1 MFSTIVVRVDDLAI
15 FLKENAKDLFYKNH
29 NHFPVLALVNKWN
42 DSVKEISSY
51 GFFFE
56 GESKNFDY
64 CERYV
69 MPSTSVAIKAVKK
82 LFGLH
87 KSDNIIEIPK
97 ELLTSWI
104 YCFMEDYNRLTPNH
118 LHQKKWK
125 IIGKDEANAA
135 LTIYPNC

>member
-1 MFSTIVVRVDDLAI
+1 MFSTIVVRVDNLAI
-15 FLKENAKDLFYKNH
+15 FLKENAKNLFYD
-29 NHFPVLALVNKWN
+29 NHFPVLALFHKWN

-51 GFFFE
+51 GYFFE
-56 GESKNFDY
+56 GESKDFDY
-64 CERYV
+64 RERYV
-69 MPSTSVAIKAVKK
+69 MPSTLVAIKAVKK

-135 LTIYPNC
+135 LTIYPKC